1 LSQLRKAGKPSI
13 GRLNNQFKLRWSDFV
28 QLVLELTIQ
37 AYEEM
42 KGANV
47 AQQDWEENVFTV
59 HLGDEYLAPIA
70 FESSINI
77 TVREKVHTDDMKLGK
92 QKTISAK
99 EIDLALFGTWEK
111 NYRKRRFIWEA
122 KRIGDKRLNDA
133 YESLISEYV
142 NEAIY
147 RFIYLEY
154 AVGLND
160 AGILAYVLDGNATNI
175 VSDINQ
181 TMGKIRK
188 NPPLPPSNHL
198 IQVKAINGFKD
209 IYNSRHI
216 RTDKTRIDLHH
227 LFFTFDF

>member
-1 LSQLRKAGKPSI
+1 MSQLRKVGRPSVGSI
-13 GRLNNQFKLRWSDFV
+13 SNQFKLEWSDFV
-28 QLVLELTIQ
+28 RLVLELTIQ
-37 AYEEM
+37 AYKEM
-42 KGANV
+42 KKAKV

-77 TVREKVHTDDMKLGK
+77 TVREKVHTDEMKFGK

-111 NYRKRRFIWEA
+111 NYRKKRFIWEA
-122 KRIGDKRLNDA
+122 KRVGDKRCNAA

-154 AVGLND
+154 AFGLND
-160 AGILAYVLDGNATNI
+160 AGVLAYVLEGNVANI

-181 TMGKIRK
+181 SMGKIRK
-188 NPPLPPSNHL
+188 NPPLPSSNHL
-198 IQVKAINGFKD
+198 FQAKSIDGFKD
-209 IYNSRHI
+209 IYNSRHF
-216 RTDKTRIDLHH
+216 RTDNSGIDLHH
-227 LFFTFDF
+227 FFLTFGF